1 MIPIFTEPH
10 KEQQAKNLN
19 PLNNENAQYECH
31 RQFLLQNIEPKL
43 ITKGL
48 KLEL

>member
-10 KEQQAKNLN
+10 KEQQATNLST
-19 PLNNENAQYECH
+19 LNDKNAQYECH
-31 RQFLLQNIEPKL
+31 RQFLLQSIESNL

>member
-10 KEQQAKNLN
+10 KEQQATNLN
-19 PLNNENAQYECH
+19 HLNDENAQYECH
-31 RQFLLQNIEPKL
+31 RQFLSQSIESKL
-43 ITKGL
+43 INKGL